1 MAQLIKMEDYISR
14 YEIDLNRYA
23 NQFIRLK
30 KQQWEEIKKRFE
42 SIQFAHST
50 LDSEKQLFLDRIFN
64 SQLVWASSTIREI
77 SPMDE
82 AFEKDSLLKYFLQRF
97 PDTYFV
103 MYYPVFLIKKASVQ
117 GEIIIIRPTDIVCLT
132 ALEYKENNVLI
143 GTKQKFWLK
152 RDDQGE
158 KKILSPI
165 IGLERTAN
173 IVKQILSN
181 VEVDFP
187 IRKILLNR
195 TGYIHAS
202 ELPADIEII
211 DVRSYDDWFQ
221 NMRRQP
227 SPFKNMQ
234 LKAVKA
240 LLASCATN
248 AVKRFNE

>member
-117 GEIIIIRPTDIVCLT
+117 GEIIIIRPTDVVCLT

-158 KKILSPI
+158 KKNI
-165 IGLERTAN
+165 ISHYRIGADSKYSKT
-173 IVKQILSN
+173 
-181 VEVDFP
+181 DF
-187 IRKILLNR
+187 IKC
-195 TGYIHAS
+195 GG
-202 ELPADIEII
+202 
-211 DVRSYDDWFQ
+211 
-221 NMRRQP
+221 
-227 SPFKNMQ
+227 
-234 LKAVKA
+234 
-240 LLASCATN
+240 
-248 AVKRFNE
+248 

>member
-1 MAQLIKMEDYISR
+1 
-14 YEIDLNRYA
+14 
-23 NQFIRLK
+23 
-30 KQQWEEIKKRFE
+30 
-42 SIQFAHST
+42 
-50 LDSEKQLFLDRIFN
+50 
-64 SQLVWASSTIREI
+64 
-77 SPMDE
+77 MDE

-103 MYYPVFLIKKASVQ
+103 MYYPIFLIKKASVQ

-181 VEVDFP
+181 AEVDFP